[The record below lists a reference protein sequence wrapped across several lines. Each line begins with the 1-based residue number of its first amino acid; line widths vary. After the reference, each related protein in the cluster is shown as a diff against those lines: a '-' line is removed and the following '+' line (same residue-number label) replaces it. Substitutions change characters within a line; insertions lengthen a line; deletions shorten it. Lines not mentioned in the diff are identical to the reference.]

1 MKAVFFGS
9 PAEAVPALRALLEAG
24 HQVAAVYT
32 RPDQPAGRSR
42 RLQPTPVRAAA
53 EALGL
58 PVETPPG
65 LRNAEA
71 QHSLAA
77 LRAEVFI
84 VAAYG
89 RILPP
94 DVLAMPRYG
103 VVNIHPS
110 LLPLYRGPSPVATA
124 ILEGAAQTGV
134 SIMLLDEGMD
144 TGPVL
149 MRSAPVKLD
158 GTERAGDLTA
168 RLFEVGAAMLDEALR
183 GLEQETLKAAPQFDG
198 LATVTRLIEKEDGRI
213 EWGSLAAEIERA
225 VRAFDPWPGTFTTWE
240 GKTLKVLRAAVE
252 SGETGLQAVGS
263 AGRRQPQAKPGTV
276 RVAGKRIFVTTGE
289 GELELLSLQLEGRQP
304 VTASD
309 FLNGN
314 PGVDGAVLG
323 G

>member
-1 MKAVFFGS
+1 
-9 PAEAVPALRALLEAG
+9 VPTLRALLEAG

-58 PVETPPG
+58 PVETPTG
-65 LRNAEA
+65 LRSAEV
-71 QHSLAA
+71 QHSLAS

-94 DVLAMPRYG
+94 DVLAIPRYG

-110 LLPLYRGPSPVATA
+110 LLPRYRGPSPVATA
-124 ILEGAAQTGV
+124 ILEGAAETGV

-149 MRSAPVKLD
+149 ARSIPVRLD
-158 GTERAGDLTA
+158 GTERAGELTA
-168 RLFEVGAAMLDEALR
+168 RLFEMGAAMLPQVLR
-183 GLEQETLKAAPQFDG
+183 GLEAGELKPEPQKAAA
-198 LATVTRLIEKEDGRI
+198 ATVTRLIEKEDGRI
-213 EWGSLAAEIERA
+213 DWGRPAAEIERA
-225 VRAFDPWPGTFTTWE
+225 VRAFDPWPGTFTIW
-240 GKTLKVLRAAVE
+240 GGRTLKVLRAAVGG
-252 SGETGLQAVGS
+252 GE
-263 AGRRQPQAKPGTV
+263 AGQHAGGAGGKRQPQAPPGTV
-276 RVAGKRIFVTTGE
+276 RVAGKRIYVATGE
-289 GELELLSLQLEGRQP
+289 GDLELLSLQPGGRQP
-304 VTASD
+304 VAASD